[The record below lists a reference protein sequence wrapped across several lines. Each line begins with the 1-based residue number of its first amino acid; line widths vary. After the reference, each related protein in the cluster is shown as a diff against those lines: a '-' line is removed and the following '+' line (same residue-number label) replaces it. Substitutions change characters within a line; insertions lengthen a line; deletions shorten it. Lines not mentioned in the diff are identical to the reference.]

1 MDKNCSCRCGPFKV
15 SLIPPGVLKPL
26 ILKILEDNPMH
37 GYEIMNEISLR
48 TQGYWRPT
56 AGSIYPALGSLEKD
70 RYVERREIMQGE
82 RARQMY
88 TITDLGRETIKD
100 MAQFSESWKNG
111 LNKLIGLL

>member
-1 MDKNCSCRCGPFKV
+1 MDKNCSCRCDPFKV

-26 ILKILEDNPMH
+26 ILKILADNPMH
-37 GYEIMNEISLR
+37 GYEIMNEISLC

-88 TITDLGRETIKD
+88 TITDLGREAIKD

>member
-1 MDKNCSCRCGPFKV
+1 M
-15 SLIPPGVLKPL
+15 

-70 RYVERREIMQGE
+70 RYVERRELMQGE

-88 TITDLGRETIKD
+88 IITDLGRETIKD
-100 MAQFSESWKNG
+100 MSQFSESWKNG
-111 LNKLIGLL
+111 LNKLMGLL